1 MLASSESV
9 SLREQEKCEKHW
21 ACSYE
26 TGELE
31 SVGLE
36 SVTLES
42 ACLEGREK
50 YGKWKYFTKQEA
62 RSLAARI
69 ELPARLFPP
78 PAVLSLSLSLSLYV
92 SVSIPTSGKL
102 ACNSA
107 ASTAEKEEQE
117 AAEAG
122 TLFAGYQIQH
132 EHPSASECFG

>member
-9 SLREQEKCEKHW
+9 SLQEQEKCEKH
-21 ACSYE
+21 SYE
-26 TGELE
+26 TGGLE

-69 ELPARLFPP
+69 ELPDRLFSP
-78 PAVLSLSLSLSLYV
+78 PAVLSLSLSLFLVV
-92 SVSIPTSGKL
+92 SSCLLVFVK
-102 ACNSA
+102 
-107 ASTAEKEEQE
+107 
-117 AAEAG
+117 
-122 TLFAGYQIQH
+122 
-132 EHPSASECFG
+132 

>member
-26 TGELE
+26 TGGLE

-69 ELPARLFPP
+69 ELPDRLFSP
-78 PAVLSLSLSLSLYV
+78 PAVLSLSLSGGIVVLSCVCRIARTGCWIGPNGPNATILEY
-92 SVSIPTSGKL
+92 
-102 ACNSA
+102 
-107 ASTAEKEEQE
+107 
-117 AAEAG
+117 
-122 TLFAGYQIQH
+122 
-132 EHPSASECFG
+132 